1 MVISYNLTRTRRVM
15 ANPPAP
21 NIPRVEIPPMNRNLT
36 FQNVDMEHIYHNCW
50 IIRAKVLWKAQI
62 RVNAMGNQYLRCILL
77 DQHGTKMEA
86 IAYSNQAF
94 RFNDMLHTGMTY
106 DFTSVGFNPTD
117 MLDGH
122 FWYICMD
129 YVIAL
134 HSRTEV
140 SMSAHRISSS
150 ICPPCFPQFG
160 AILSLRDKT
169 ITDVVAIL
177 VYAGKIQHQWDSV
190 YRRHVPF
197 VEIALMNF
205 RREIIFLRLSQQHA
219 GHHLY
224 HLQRTENLF
233 EKIAVTY
240 VQLN

>member
-15 ANPPAP
+15 ENPPAP

-94 RFNDMLHTGMTY
+94 RFNDMLHTEMTY

-134 HSRTEV
+134 HSRTEMLLLFL
-140 SMSAHRISSS
+140 SMLVRYNISGIQYIDGMS
-150 ICPPCFPQFG
+150 
-160 AILSLRDKT
+160 LSLR
-169 ITDVVAIL
+169 L
-177 VYAGKIQHQWDSV
+177 
-190 YRRHVPF
+190 P
-197 VEIALMNF
+197 
-205 RREIIFLRLSQQHA
+205 
-219 GHHLY
+219 
-224 HLQRTENLF
+224 
-233 EKIAVTY
+233 
-240 VQLN
+240 

>member
-21 NIPRVEIPPMNRNLT
+21 NIPRVEIPPMNRQDISSCTLTCHRARLFTSYIHYMLCRMLT

-50 IIRAKVLWKAQI
+50 IIRDMVLWKAQI
-62 RVNAMGNQYLRCILL
+62 RDNAMGNQYLRFILL

-86 IAYSNQAF
+86 IAYNNQAF

-122 FWYICMD
+122 FWYISMD

-134 HSRTEV
+134 HSRTEMFLPFL
-140 SMSAHRISSS
+140 SMLVRYNTSGIQYIDGMSH
-150 ICPPCFPQFG
+150 
-160 AILSLRDKT
+160 SLR
-169 ITDVVAIL
+169 L
-177 VYAGKIQHQWDSV
+177 
-190 YRRHVPF
+190 P
-197 VEIALMNF
+197 
-205 RREIIFLRLSQQHA
+205 
-219 GHHLY
+219 
-224 HLQRTENLF
+224 
-233 EKIAVTY
+233 
-240 VQLN
+240 